1 MPLSLLLALSP
12 TNPVPPATTP
22 AVQPPATVPGPSLPN
37 DAFPAYVPPR
47 ASLLDD
53 GGSGGTVETF
63 DPVARAELIA
73 TRIPRFWRGNYRPFE
88 RGAAVQPALLRLDA
102 VAPDGQMVV
111 LRGSL
116 QIAGVETPFQG
127 TINAKSDQLD
137 LVPLAGTLAP
147 GLEAGG
153 GFQGLQGLSLSG
165 WNAPRFTFPGG
176 RLQLVP
182 GAPPA
187 QAAAGGVIRG
197 LW

>member
-12 TNPVPPATTP
+12 ATPVPPANAPSPPLP
-22 AVQPPATVPGPSLPN
+22 A

-63 DPVARAELIA
+63 DPVARAELMA
-73 TRIPRFWRGNYRPFE
+73 TRIPRFWRGTYRPFE

-102 VAPDGQMVV
+102 VVPDGQMVV
-111 LRGSL
+111 LRGRM

-165 WNAPRFTFPGG
+165 WDSPRFTFPGG
-176 RLQLVP
+176 RLQLIP

-187 QAAAGGVIRG
+187 EEASAGEVIRG